1 MMTETFTAIGRDHLS
16 LDRLSWPLVI
26 KSRANVTEEFD
37 RCAMSPLQTPMVLD
51 IAALEGRFV
60 RLEPLEPPM
69 KAELRDAIAGSPQD
83 WAIMVSNGG
92 GEAFDAYWEGALG
105 DMAKGRRIAFAI
117 RRRRDGRIVGTTSYL
132 DPNPRHRR
140 VEIGSTFLAL
150 EARAGAIN
158 PDCKLTLLTYAFSR
172 GAHRV
177 EFMIDEV
184 NARSQAAVL
193 KLGAQRDGVLR
204 RNMVTW
210 TGRVR
215 DTGVFS
221 ITDLDWPA
229 VQARLEARVAAF
241 G

>member
-1 MMTETFTAIGRDHLS
+1 MTLEAI
-16 LDRLSWPLVI
+16 P
-26 KSRANVTEEFD
+26 
-37 RCAMSPLQTPMVLD
+37 
-51 IAALEGRFV
+51 LEGRFV
-60 RLEPLEPPM
+60 RLEPLAPEM
-69 KAELRDAIAGSPQD
+69 KAELSDAIAGCPDD
-83 WAIMVSNGG
+83 WAIMASNGG
-92 GEAFDAYWEGALG
+92 GEAFEAYWDSALR
-105 DMAKGRRIAFAI
+105 DMAQGRRIAFAI
-117 RRRRDGRIVGTTSYL
+117 RRRSDGRVVGTTSYL
-132 DPNPRHRR
+132 DPNARHRR
-140 VEIGSTFLAL
+140 VEIGSTFVSP
-150 EARAGAIN
+150 EARAGAVN

-177 EFMIDEV
+177 EFMVDQV

-221 ITDLDWPA
+221 ITDLDWPS

-241 G
+241 GF

>member
-1 MMTETFTAIGRDHLS
+1 MTLEQL
-16 LDRLSWPLVI
+16 P
-26 KSRANVTEEFD
+26 
-37 RCAMSPLQTPMVLD
+37 
-51 IAALEGRFV
+51 LEGRFV
-60 RLEPLEPPM
+60 RLEPLAPHM
-69 KAELRDAIAGSPQD
+69 KAELSDAIAGHPED
-83 WAIMVSNGG
+83 WAIMASNGG
-92 GEAFDAYWEGALG
+92 GDAYDAYWDAALR
-105 DMAKGRRIAFAI
+105 DMAQGRRIAFAI
-117 RRRRDGRIVGTTSYL
+117 RRRSDGRIVGTTSYL
-132 DPNPRHRR
+132 DPNSRHRR
-140 VEIGSTFLAL
+140 VEIGSTFVSPD
-150 EARAGAIN
+150 ARAGAVN
-158 PDCKLTLLTYAFSR
+158 PDCKLTLLAYAFSR

-177 EFMIDEV
+177 EFMVDQV

-229 VQARLEARVAAF
+229 VKVRLEARLAAF

>member
-1 MMTETFTAIGRDHLS
+1 
-16 LDRLSWPLVI
+16 
-26 KSRANVTEEFD
+26 
-37 RCAMSPLQTPMVLD
+37 MSPLATPMTLEPLPLD
-51 IAALEGRFV
+51 GRFV
-60 RLEPLEPPM
+60 RLEPLTPDL
-69 KAELRDAIAGSPQD
+69 KGSLSDAIAGSEDD
-83 WAIMVSNGG
+83 WAIMASNGG
-92 GEAFDAYWEGALG
+92 GEAFEAYWEAAFR
-105 DMAKGRRIAFAI
+105 DMAQGRRIAFAI
-117 RRRRDGRIVGTTSYL
+117 RRRSDDRIVGATSYL
-132 DPNPRHRR
+132 DPNARHRR
-140 VEIGSTFLAL
+140 VEIGSTFLHPD
-150 EARAGAIN
+150 ARAGAIN
-158 PDCKLTLLTYAFSR
+158 PDCKLTLLAYAFGR

-177 EFMIDEV
+177 EFMVDQV

-193 KLGAQRDGVLR
+193 KLGAVRDGVLR